1 MKRSSPRG
9 RLTVEHA
16 CAPKEAASKARA
28 VLGKGGSAGLWSQQ
42 SINVRNAPARAGL
55 GRYIGAM
62 TQSHDDQNTHNLDTG
77 RILYLALAAAV
88 ATSTSYT
95 VQPELA
101 LIAADLNASLA
112 VTSAAAGMPIIG
124 YMLGLA
130 LLVPLVDRTPAHVL
144 IPSQLVALAGALALP
159 AFAPSVEVFGAG
171 LLLSGICAS
180 TGAQMSTLAAKHSAP
195 ERQGWALGSV
205 TAGISAGILL
215 GRMLG
220 GGLTDAVGWRAMLVL
235 VAAACLACAALGRAL
250 LPRYVPRAPSSWLS
264 GLISAPRL
272 LRAYPELLIAAGAG
286 ALWFFAFSLVWVGV
300 SLALSLP
307 PHSLPPTMVGLYSLA
322 GLAGMAATPWAGRLA
337 DRFGSKVVVMI
348 GLFLA
353 VACTLAAA
361 AGLGVAPLTLTALA
375 LFDVGL
381 FSAQVANQRRVLR
394 LDPLRPAQLNS
405 IYMVIYF
412 VGGSLGSAAG
422 GPIVSAFGWPI
433 AAGTAAL
440 AMILALV
447 LYGCGAPAAD
457 GVGTPSS
464 APGE

>member
-77 RILYLALAAAV
+77 RILYLAVAAAV

-144 IPSQLVALAGALALP
+144 IPSQLVALAGALALS
-159 AFAPSVEVFGAG
+159 ALAPSVEVFGAG

-220 GGLTDAVGWRAMLVL
+220 GPLM
-235 VAAACLACAALGRAL
+235 C
-250 LPRYVPRAPSSWLS
+250 YVVISPS
-264 GLISAPRL
+264 
-272 LRAYPELLIAAGAG
+272 
-286 ALWFFAFSLVWVGV
+286 
-300 SLALSLP
+300 
-307 PHSLPPTMVGLYSLA
+307 
-322 GLAGMAATPWAGRLA
+322 
-337 DRFGSKVVVMI
+337 DR
-348 GLFLA
+348 
-353 VACTLAAA
+353 
-361 AGLGVAPLTLTALA
+361 
-375 LFDVGL
+375 
-381 FSAQVANQRRVLR
+381 
-394 LDPLRPAQLNS
+394 
-405 IYMVIYF
+405 
-412 VGGSLGSAAG
+412 
-422 GPIVSAFGWPI
+422 
-433 AAGTAAL
+433 
-440 AMILALV
+440 
-447 LYGCGAPAAD
+447 GCVKTRSTVD
-457 GVGTPSS
+457 S
-464 APGE
+464 